1 MHRKNKYIMYKHFII
16 ISNAVFFICLLVS
29 FIGCDSRSELPRKP
43 EIVYKKII
51 AKAKG
56 APGSAETT
64 PGKSTPAVLK
74 KPDLAKKPKTDISRT
89 RDVKINKRPPVLPSK
104 TQKQVFE
111 PKSDISK
118 IQIEKKGKKPIDS
131 SAGSEKL
138 TAKKDALKPEPDTS
152 KVVKGLPDKS
162 DKPDKTAIAATK
174 GSDGIISSVSVPGST
189 PGPYIARGKIDP
201 FEPLFKETPVFREK
215 KKKRIPRTP
224 LEKLSLGQL
233 KLVAIIRAPS
243 GNKALVEESSGKGY
257 VIKEGT
263 YIGLNS
269 GKIIKIEKDN
279 ILIEEEIQNIQ
290 GNIEVRQIE
299 LKLQKLSGE

>member
-1 MHRKNKYIMYKHFII
+1 MYKHFII
-16 ISNAVFFICLLVS
+16 ISSAVFFICLSVLFS
-29 FIGCDSRSELPRKP
+29 GCDSRSELPRKP

-51 AKAKG
+51 AKSTKSEKG
-56 APGSAETT
+56 STGSGKTT
-64 PGKSTPAVLK
+64 PGKITPAVFK
-74 KPDLAKKPKTDISRT
+74 KPDLAKKPKADISRT
-89 RDVKINKRPPVLPSK
+89 RDIKINKRPLALTSK
-104 TQKQVFE
+104 PQKMTLE

-118 IQIEKKGKKPIDS
+118 IKIAKTGRKHVDS

-138 TAKKDALKPEPDTS
+138 TANKDTLKPKLDTS
-152 KVVKGLPDKS
+152 KAVGGLPDK
-162 DKPDKTAIAATK
+162 PDKKAIAATK
-174 GSDGIISSVSVPGST
+174 GADGIMASVSAPGST
-189 PGPYIARGKIDP
+189 LGAYIARGKIDP
-201 FEPLFKETPVFREK
+201 FEPLFKDTPVFRKK

-257 VIKEGT
+257 VIKKGT

-279 ILIEEEIQNIQ
+279 IIIEEEIQDIE
-290 GNIEVRQIE
+290 GNIKVRQRE
-299 LKLQKLSGE
+299 LKLQKPSGE

>member
-1 MHRKNKYIMYKHFII
+1 MYKHFII
-16 ISNAVFFICLLVS
+16 ISSAVFFICLSVLFS
-29 FIGCDSRSELPRKP
+29 GFFTGCDSRSELPRKP

-51 AKAKG
+51 AKSKG
-56 APGSAETT
+56 APESAKTT
-64 PGKSTPAVLK
+64 PGKITPAVLT
-74 KPDLAKKPKTDISRT
+74 KPDLAEKPKADISRT
-89 RDVKINKRPPVLPSK
+89 RDVKISKRRPAVSSK
-104 TQKQVFE
+104 PQKVALK

-118 IQIEKKGKKPIDS
+118 IKIAKKGKKPVDL

-138 TAKKDALKPEPDTS
+138 SAKKDVLKSKPDTS
-152 KVVKGLPDKS
+152 KVVEGLPDK
-162 DKPDKTAIAATK
+162 PDKKAIAATK
-174 GSDGIISSVSVPGST
+174 GADRLISSVSVPGST
-189 PGPYIARGKIDP
+189 PGLYIARGKIDP
-201 FEPLFKETPVFREK
+201 FEPLFKDEPVAGKK

-243 GNKALVEESSGKGY
+243 GNKALVEEDSGKGY
-257 VIKEGT
+257 VIKKGT

-299 LKLQKLSGE
+299 LKLQKPSGE

>member
-1 MHRKNKYIMYKHFII
+1 MYKHFII
-16 ISNAVFFICLLVS
+16 ISSAVFFIGLTILFS
-29 FIGCDSRSELPRKP
+29 GLFSGCDSRSELPRKP

-51 AKAKG
+51 IKSKG
-56 APGSAETT
+56 APGSAKTT
-64 PGKSTPAVLK
+64 PGKIRPAVLRK
-74 KPDLAKKPKTDISRT
+74 LDLAKRPKADISRT
-89 RDVKINKRPPVLPSK
+89 RDVKIGKRRPAVSSK
-104 TQKQVFE
+104 PQKQALG

-118 IQIEKKGKKPIDS
+118 IQIAKKDKKPVDS

-138 TAKKDALKPEPDTS
+138 TAKKDVLKPEPDTS
-152 KVVKGLPDKS
+152 KIAEGLPDKS
-162 DKPDKTAIAATK
+162 DKPDKTAVAATK
-174 GSDGIISSVSVPGST
+174 GADGIISSVSVPASAPGS
-189 PGPYIARGKIDP
+189 YIARGKIDP
-201 FEPLFKETPVFREK
+201 FEPLFKEKPVFK
-215 KKKRIPRTP
+215 KTKKKRIPRTP

-257 VIKEGT
+257 VIKKGT

-279 ILIEEEIQNIQ
+279 IIIEEEIQNVQ

-299 LKLQKLSGE
+299 LKLQKPSGE

>member
-1 MHRKNKYIMYKHFII
+1 MYKHFII
-16 ISNAVFFICLLVS
+16 ISSAVFFIGLSVPFL
-29 FIGCDSRSELPRKP
+29 GCESRSELPRKP

-51 AKAKG
+51 AKSKG

-89 RDVKINKRPPVLPSK
+89 RDVKISKRPPVLPSK
-104 TQKQVFE
+104 TQKQVLE

-118 IQIEKKGKKPIDS
+118 IQIEKKGKKPVDS

-138 TAKKDALKPEPDTS
+138 TAKKDALQPKPDTS
-152 KVVKGLPDKS
+152 KIAEGLPDKS

-174 GSDGIISSVSVPGST
+174 VADGIISSVSVPASA

-201 FEPLFKETPVFREK
+201 FEPLFKEKPVFK
-215 KKKRIPRTP
+215 KTKKKRIPRTP

-257 VIKEGT
+257 VIKKGT

-279 ILIEEEIQNIQ
+279 IIIEEEIQNVQ

-299 LKLQKLSGE
+299 LKLQKPSGE

>member
-1 MHRKNKYIMYKHFII
+1 MYKHFII
-16 ISNAVFFICLLVS
+16 INSAVFFICLSV
-29 FIGCDSRSELPRKP
+29 FFPGCDSRSELPQKP

-51 AKAKG
+51 AKSKG
-56 APGSAETT
+56 APESAKTT
-64 PGKSTPAVLK
+64 PGKITPAVLK
-74 KPDLAKKPKTDISRT
+74 KPDLAKKPKADISRT
-89 RDVKINKRPPVLPSK
+89 RDVKISKRLPALPSK
-104 TQKQVFE
+104 PQKMALK

-118 IQIEKKGKKPIDS
+118 IKIAKKVRKPVDS

-138 TAKKDALKPEPDTS
+138 TAKKDALKPKPDTS
-152 KVVKGLPDKS
+152 KVVEGLPDK
-162 DKPDKTAIAATK
+162 PDKKTIAATK
-174 GSDGIISSVSVPGST
+174 GADGIISSVSVPGST
-189 PGPYIARGKIDP
+189 PGAYIARGKIDP

-257 VIKEGT
+257 VIKKGT

-279 ILIEEEIQNIQ
+279 IIIEEEIQDIQ
-290 GNIEVRQIE
+290 GNIEVRQRE
-299 LKLQKLSGE
+299 LKLQKPSGE

>member
-1 MHRKNKYIMYKHFII
+1 MYKHFII
-16 ISNAVFFICLLVS
+16 ISSAVFFIGLSILFS
-29 FIGCDSRSELPRKP
+29 GCDSRSEPPRKP

-51 AKAKG
+51 AKSKD
-56 APGSAETT
+56 APGSVKTT
-64 PGKSTPAVLK
+64 PGKTIPVVLK
-74 KPDLAKKPKTDISRT
+74 KPDLAKKPKADISRT
-89 RDVKINKRPPVLPSK
+89 RDVKISKKPPALPSK
-104 TQKQVFE
+104 PQKTALE

-118 IQIEKKGKKPIDS
+118 IQIAKKNKKPVDS
-131 SAGSEKL
+131 STGSKKL
-138 TAKKDALKPEPDTS
+138 TTKKDALKPKPDTS
-152 KVVKGLPDKS
+152 KVVEGLP

-174 GSDGIISSVSVPGST
+174 GADGIISSVSVSGST
-189 PGPYIARGKIDP
+189 SGPYIARGKIDP
-201 FEPLFKETPVFREK
+201 FEPLFKSEPAVRKK

-257 VIKEGT
+257 VIKKGT

-279 ILIEEEIQNIQ
+279 IIIEEEIQNIQ
-290 GNIEVRQIE
+290 GNIEVRQRE
-299 LKLQKLSGE
+299 LKLQKPSGE

>member
-1 MHRKNKYIMYKHFII
+1 MYKHFII
-16 ISNAVFFICLLVS
+16 NSSAVFLICPSVLFLGLFS
-29 FIGCDSRSELPRKP
+29 GCDSGSEQPRKP

-51 AKAKG
+51 AKAKS
-56 APGSAETT
+56 APESPKTK
-64 PGKSTPAVLK
+64 PGKITPASLR
-74 KPDLAKKPKTDISRT
+74 KPDLAIKPKADISET
-89 RDVKINKRPPVLPSK
+89 RDVKISK
-104 TQKQVFE
+104 GQPELSSKPQKVALN

-118 IQIEKKGKKPIDS
+118 IKIAKKDKKPVDS
-131 SAGSEKL
+131 STGNQTL
-138 TAKKDALKPEPDTS
+138 TAKQDALKPKTDTS
-152 KVVKGLPDKS
+152 KVADGLPG
-162 DKPDKTAIAATK
+162 KTTIATTK
-174 GSDGIISSVSVPGST
+174 GADGIIASVSTPGSA

-201 FEPLFKETPVFREK
+201 FEPLFKDEPVLKEK

-257 VIKEGT
+257 VIKKGT

-279 ILIEEEIQNIQ
+279 IIIEEEIQNIQ
-290 GNIEVRQIE
+290 GNLEVRQIE
-299 LKLQKLSGE
+299 LKLQKPSGE